1 MRNIIFLIFIL
12 SFFNNLFASELHFT
26 KEQLKTKWKERILFF
41 LDKKKLPKID
51 IQASITTSQIE
62 KYFPKVLKTY
72 DKLGIAL
79 SSYDGYQRP
88 KDNSK
93 GYRWS
98 NYILDL
104 TNTYPEYIIPTANG
118 GTNKSWTQQNES
130 FISQLEKEIQT
141 GKYLNMGELEF
152 RHYMSSKQCENKKH
166 GRDIEIDLNS
176 PNSRRVFALSEKS
189 GVPFVIHLEAED
201 EHLDK
206 VDKILTEFPKAK
218 VVWAHFGQLRQPE
231 LQKNFKPETI
241 KKLLSKHPNLY
252 FDLAAGEPN
261 RKYKCSG
268 KNNNKILIGDTIFW
282 VGKPGNQKNKIKKEW
297 KKILVEFSDRFV
309 FATDY
314 GGGRKPLRDHLIKK
328 VNVFNDVIKDLPEEA
343 KHNIAY
349 KNAWYLI
356 TGTKWQQ

>member
-72 DKLGIAL
+72 DKLGIVL

-268 KNNNKILIGDTIFW
+268 KNNNKILIGDTIYW
-282 VGKPGNQKNKIKKEW
+282 VGKPGNQKNKIKEEW